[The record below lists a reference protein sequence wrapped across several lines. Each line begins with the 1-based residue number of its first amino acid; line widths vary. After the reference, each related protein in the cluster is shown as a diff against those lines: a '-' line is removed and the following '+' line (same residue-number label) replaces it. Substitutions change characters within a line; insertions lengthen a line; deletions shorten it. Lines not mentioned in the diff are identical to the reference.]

1 MHITIMQSGKNHVK
15 GVQGIAKTIGGQVSR
30 MDRKEAINI
39 LSLRRQNA
47 IGTLGSTPREANN
60 TAINV
65 LVDEIYAYEMAIEAL
80 DKQIPKKPVSK
91 YKYRDGENVC
101 PSCETENRCRIVMF
115 WEKFCP
121 DCGQA
126 IDWEAEE

>member
-1 MHITIMQSGKNHVK
+1 MKPED
-15 GVQGIAKTIGGQVSR
+15 AK
-30 MDRKEAINI
+30 AIFLLEHCAERCDGYQKDDACENC
-39 LSLRRQNA
+39 
-47 IGTLGSTPREANN
+47 E
-60 TAINV
+60 INV
-65 LVDEIYAYEMAIEAL
+65 AIKAI

-126 IDWEAEE
+126 IDWEVEE

>member
-1 MHITIMQSGKNHVK
+1 MKSED
-15 GVQGIAKTIGGQVSR
+15 AKAIFLLEYCAEECGDYGGYQEDWVC
-30 MDRKEAINI
+30 ENCEINAAIK
-39 LSLRRQNA
+39 
-47 IGTLGSTPREANN
+47 
-60 TAINV
+60 
-65 LVDEIYAYEMAIEAL
+65 AL
-80 DKQIPKKPVSK
+80 EKQIPKKPVSK

-126 IDWEAEE
+126 IDWEVEE

>member
-1 MHITIMQSGKNHVK
+1 MKSEDAKAIFLLEHCAERCEGYQNDDTCKNC
-15 GVQGIAKTIGGQVSR
+15 
-30 MDRKEAINI
+30 EIN
-39 LSLRRQNA
+39 A
-47 IGTLGSTPREANN
+47 
-60 TAINV
+60 
-65 LVDEIYAYEMAIEAL
+65 AIEAL

-121 DCGQA
+121 DCGQR
-126 IDWEAEE
+126 ILWEVEE